1 MGTQTDMA
9 MDSDMAIGSNKK
21 FQINPFSVEISN

>member
-9 MDSDMAIGSNKK
+9 TDSDSAIGSNKK
-21 FQINPFSVEISN
+21 FQINPSSVETSN